1 MKTKGLNELAKEFH
15 QFQIDAGFTDSN
27 ITQRLMLV
35 VSEISGA
42 FEAYRK
48 ERYADI
54 DRFEKGVEGD
64 TNRRNDQIN
73 LVLPVRS
80 PSLILTEE
88 EIYKRNFEACIKDS
102 LQDEVG
108 DAIIRLLAFC
118 GENDIDI
125 EKHVAL
131 KYKYNQLRDFKY
143 GGKKF

>member
-1 MKTKGLNELAKEFH
+1 MKESLNELASKFH

-35 VSEISGA
+35 VSEISEA

-48 ERYADI
+48 DSNANTDLLKKHLNDGRNYKWA
-54 DRFEKGVEGD
+54 FENSV
-64 TNRRNDQIN
+64 
-73 LVLPVRS
+73 
-80 PSLILTEE
+80 
-88 EIYKRNFEACIKDS
+88 KDS
-102 LQDEVG
+102 LQDEIA

-118 GENDIDI
+118 GENNIDI

-131 KYKYNQLRDFKY
+131 KYKYNQLRGFKY

>member
-1 MKTKGLNELAKEFH
+1 MTTEEIKTKGLNELAKIFH

-35 VSEISGA
+35 VSEVSEA

-48 ERYADI
+48 NRYANI
-54 DRFEKGVEGD
+54 EEFD
-64 TNRRNDQIN
+64 TVIRKSNPNARLEAVRNQ
-73 LVLPVRS
+73 
-80 PSLILTEE
+80 T
-88 EIYKRNFEACIKDS
+88 YKLNFEEHVKDS
-102 LQDEVG
+102 LQDEIA

-118 GENDIDI
+118 GENNIDI

-131 KYKYNQLRDFKY
+131 KYKYNQLRGFKY